1 MGTSSYIG
9 LYNGVTVDYMYVLY
23 DSGLL
28 DAGLKLQMWFN
39 DVEKVKE
46 LIKLKRIYSVYDKI
60 KPEIDIKDE
69 NVLKIMFQ
77 MLSGHKLTGW
87 CFVSKKI
94 RKPRQ
99 VSLETFLKIPMGEE
113 NYKYIYSL
121 KDRCWYVCGNYD
133 GSNTKMWRLSK
144 LLKDEEYLQAFVEKE
159 GYSDSMPK
167 IQKMFDRYNSHMRG
181 EVSIE
186 PELSYDRR
194 NYKITNEGNTF
205 FLYKSGMLLC
215 KGTIYEVAES
225 YAIDYLRGY
234 AKV

>member
-144 LLKDEEYLQAFVEKE
+144 LLKDEKYLQEK
-159 GYSDSMPK
+159 YRQVND
-167 IQKMFDRYNSHMRG
+167 
-181 EVSIE
+181 
-186 PELSYDRR
+186 
-194 NYKITNEGNTF
+194 
-205 FLYKSGMLLC
+205 
-215 KGTIYEVAES
+215 
-225 YAIDYLRGY
+225 
-234 AKV
+234 